1 MSASALLA
9 FEDLTKSFGAV
20 RALDGVGFDVRAGSV
35 HALLGENGAGK
46 STLLTLLGGI
56 QRPSA
61 GRIFLGDQEVSRLNE
76 RSLARIRSRRVSTML
91 QGATRNLLPY
101 ATAAQ
106 NVGFEVY
113 LRTEKYLL
121 AAKCLQAARELDPEN
136 AAAHEQSVRLR
147 LARKSPNPT
156 IAIAHHH

>member
-1 MSASALLA
+1 MRHGKTLVATERKAAAAAKATAKADDEDKKKEDTDPAGEKLLQTKAPLEACSRFLKPMLELSAQIA
-9 FEDLTKSFGAV
+9 
-20 RALDGVGFDVRAGSV
+20 
-35 HALLGENGAGK
+35 
-46 STLLTLLGGI
+46 
-56 QRPSA
+56 
-61 GRIFLGDQEVSRLNE
+61 
-76 RSLARIRSRRVSTML
+76 
-91 QGATRNLLPY
+91 
-101 ATAAQ
+101 AAQ